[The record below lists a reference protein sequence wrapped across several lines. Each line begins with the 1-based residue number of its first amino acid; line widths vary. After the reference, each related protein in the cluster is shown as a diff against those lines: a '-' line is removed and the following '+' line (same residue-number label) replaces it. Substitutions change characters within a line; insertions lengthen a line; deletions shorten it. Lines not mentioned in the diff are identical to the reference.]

1 MEDQIFSW
9 GEPLANHLVSQAL
22 GKVLKTPEE
31 TLPSHIVEYL
41 TTLNPSGSFG
51 KTFRASLV
59 RVEDGTLV
67 PSSGRWQNSGMG
79 SLTESLTLSTS
90 EWPSDANVCSL
101 SDVLETGKVQ
111 QRFFLSPRACEGIL
125 RRAEKRGK
133 KLPPALELALKSQVP
148 SQPETTKMQEQTE

>member
-9 GEPLANHLVSQAL
+9 GEPPANHSVSQAL
-22 GKVLKTPEE
+22 GKALKTQEE
-31 TLPSHIVEYL
+31 TLPSHIVEFL

-59 RVEDGTLV
+59 QAEDGTLV